1 MWVEGLEGGG
11 EGAEEEEVVA
21 AAEEEGGKDKPVPGG
36 ARDLEGCMSI
46 LPVLEDCKRRQPVL
60 VANIGEQQWKVPV

>member
-1 MWVEGLEGGG
+1 MEGLEGGG
-11 EGAEEEEVVA
+11 EGAEEEVVA
-21 AAEEEGGKDKPVPGG
+21 AAEEEGGKDKLAPGG

-60 VANIGEQQWKVPV
+60 VANIGGQQWRVLV